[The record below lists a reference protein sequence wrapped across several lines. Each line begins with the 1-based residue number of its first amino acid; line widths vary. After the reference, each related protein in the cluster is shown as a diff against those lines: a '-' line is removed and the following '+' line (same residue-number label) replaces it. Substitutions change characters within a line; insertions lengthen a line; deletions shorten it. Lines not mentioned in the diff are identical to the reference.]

1 MALVV
6 LDAGHGG
13 SNPGAVYEGRREKD
27 DALNIVLAVGRIL
40 EESGVGVY
48 YTRTSDVYESPY
60 RKASEANAVGAD
72 YFVSIHRNS
81 SPYPNQYTGV
91 ETLVYNRY
99 GEAEILAQNINSR
112 LVDIGFE
119 NQGVNERPNL
129 VVLNSTDMPA
139 VLVEVGFIN
148 TDEDNQLL
156 DERFE
161 DIAGAIAE
169 GILATLGEE

>member
-6 LDAGHGG
+6 MDAGHGG
-13 SNPGAVYEGRREKD
+13 SNPGAVYNGRQEKD
-27 DALNIVLAVGRIL
+27 DALALALAVGQIL
-40 EESGVGVY
+40 ERNGVQVY
-48 YTRTSDVYESPY
+48 YTRTTDIYESPY
-60 RKASEANAVGAD
+60 QKAQEANDVGAD

-91 ETLVYNRY
+91 ETLVYNQY
-99 GEAEILAQNINSR
+99 SEAARLAYNINIK
-112 LVDIGFE
+112 LEQVGFE

-129 VVLNSTDMPA
+129 VVLNSTQMPS

-148 TDEDNQLL
+148 TDEDNELL

-161 DIAGAIAE
+161 EVAQAIAE
-169 GILATLGEE
+169 GILVTLG